1 MSNVMRTKVLI
12 AGTIGFVA
20 VLALLGGAWYLVSH
34 RQAQVCPFSGRMIH
48 AQTRALVTIGGKK
61 YETCCV
67 RCAIIEAQQTG
78 KPLRVLQV
86 ADFETG
92 KLINPA
98 SAWYV
103 ESSTVN
109 LCMRMSP
116 AAESPG
122 RESVYT
128 RGFDRCSPS
137 ALAFRSEEQAR
148 AFMAQHGGALKRL
161 DDFEREATTTV
172 PKVQTP

>member
-1 MSNVMRTKVLI
+1 MQTKIIL
-12 AGTIGFVA
+12 AGIVCLGA
-20 VLALLGGAWYLVSH
+20 VLAFMGGAWYLLNQ
-34 RQAQVCPFSGRMIH
+34 RQATICPFSGREIH
-48 AQTRALVTIGGKK
+48 PETRAVVMIGGKR
-61 YETCCV
+61 YETCCI

-92 KLINPA
+92 KLIDPA

-103 ESSTVN
+103 ESSSVN

-122 RESVYT
+122 RESIYV

-137 ALAFRSEEQAR
+137 ALAFRSEEQAH
-148 AFMAQHGGALKRL
+148 AFMALHGGALKRL
-161 DDFEREATTTV
+161 DDLQRAATATTG
-172 PKVQTP
+172 KVQTP